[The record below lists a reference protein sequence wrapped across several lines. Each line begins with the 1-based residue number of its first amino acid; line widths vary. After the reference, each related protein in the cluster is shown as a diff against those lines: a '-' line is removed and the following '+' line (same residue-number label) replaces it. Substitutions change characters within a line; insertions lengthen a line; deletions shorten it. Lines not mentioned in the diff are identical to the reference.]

1 MALPSDEM
9 LAARA
14 AGGDCASFEVLL
26 QRYKSSVYRICL
38 RTSGNREDA
47 EDWAQECF
55 VRAYQQLGHYSGDRP
70 FSPWFYRVITNTC
83 INLAKKRES
92 QQRMLHH
99 SALSDE
105 LATTADGPEAST
117 LKTAEIQQAQAAMEK
132 LSPVLRTALVV
143 WLQEQITF
151 KELGQVLGVPLTTA
165 ATRVRRALL
174 QLEKV
179 LRAEESRR

>member
-9 LAARA
+9 LAERA
-14 AGGDCASFEVLL
+14 ANGDCASFEVLL

-38 RTSGNREDA
+38 RTAGNREDA
-47 EDWAQECF
+47 EDWTQECF
-55 VRAYQQLGHYSGDRP
+55 VRAYQQLGKYSGDRP

-83 INLAKKRES
+83 INLAKKRDS
-92 QQRMLHH
+92 QQRHVH
-99 SALSDE
+99 QGALTEDLVS
-105 LATTADGPEAST
+105 LADGPEACSI
-117 LKTAEIQQAQAAMEK
+117 KNDDIAKAQQAMQS
-132 LSPVLRTALVV
+132 LSPTLRTALVV

-179 LRAEESRR
+179 LTVEEIRR